1 MPKILP
7 FMESLRN
14 EARQQHLSV
23 GVAGY
28 CWGGKPA
35 VNLAHTELVDC
46 AFTAH
51 PSALA
56 IPGEI
61 EKIRVPFSMA
71 VGDMDFVMGIKEV
84 EQTKT
89 ILKSK
94 GDDVPSKVVVY
105 PGAGHGFAVRGNP
118 GDEKEKM
125 QGIEAE
131 DQAIEWFAA
140 YLKIT

>member
-14 EARQQHLSV
+14 EAKQQRLSL

-56 IPGEI
+56 LPGEI
-61 EKIRVPFSMA
+61 ERIRVPFSLA
-71 VGDMDFVMGIKEV
+71 IGDMDLVMGIKEV
-84 EQTKT
+84 EQTKG
-89 ILKSK
+89 ILKAKS
-94 GDDVPSKVVVY
+94 DDVPSQVVVY
-105 PGAGHGFAVRGNP
+105 PGGGHGFAVRGHP
-118 GDEKEKM
+118 DDEKEKM
-125 QGIEAE
+125 QRIQAE
-131 DQAIEWFAA
+131 DQAIEWFTT
-140 YLKIT
+140 YLKAT